1 MNERLSHDKNGSS
14 LRETI
19 KSVFVELK
27 KDLLQL
33 VSKRI
38 DILESKLFD
47 KDLEN
52 DKLRE
57 ELKIIERELEKQK
70 TEN

>member
-27 KDLLQL
+27 EDFLQL

-38 DILESKLFD
+38 DILESKFFD